1 MRVAVLI
8 LEMHVSHQTKPAPDA
23 DRPSALTLA
32 DRLRRAIAACDLP
45 EAEELFGMISRHFIS
60 RVHKAPLVHV
70 DEFSVIQG
78 VRRRAKVRVRK
89 DRRLGLATQ
98 AAVIS
103 SLVAY
108 ARLRTRPEVIATI
121 RDLHRSF
128 VLRFHDPIYGGFFDI
143 VDLESGAPRGGK
155 NWELILDVA
164 CDYLL
169 EIAALEDAHGGSFGG
184 HAVDDIASIACDV
197 AAQRPDGAIFEL
209 TIADRR
215 PKWRDWQ
222 PRSMEISRLPFSAPK
237 TAWLLCSVY
246 ARTHRDEFAEAAIKT
261 FTYALD
267 RAFDWDTGKWSSIPR
282 ATAQRIGFWSGDAER
297 DRQAQA
303 VRALSY
309 LDQLGLL
316 DRLRAA
322 RGTGREA
329 LEKSVARAP
338 HPHDGSFL

>member
-1 MRVAVLI
+1 
-8 LEMHVSHQTKPAPDA
+8 MHIPQNKLVPEA
-23 DRPSALTLA
+23 DRPGALELA
-32 DRLRRAIAACDLP
+32 DRLRRAVATCDLA
-45 EAEELFGMISRHFIS
+45 EAEELFAMLSRHFVS
-60 RVHKAPLVHV
+60 RVHKTPLVHV

-78 VRRRAKVRVRK
+78 VRRRAKVRTRK
-89 DRRLGLATQ
+89 DRRLFLGTQ

-103 SLVAY
+103 AMVGY
-108 ARLRTRPEVIATI
+108 ARVRTRPEVISTI

-128 VLRFHDPIYGGFFDI
+128 LLRFHDPIYGGFFDI

-155 NWELILDVA
+155 NWELIVDVA

-169 EIAALEDAHGGSFGG
+169 EIAALEDTHGGTFGG
-184 HAVDDIASIACDV
+184 HVLDELATIACDV
-197 AAQRPDGAIFEL
+197 AAQRPDGAIFET

-222 PRSMEISRLPFSAPK
+222 PRSLEMSRLPFSAPK
-237 TAWLLCSVY
+237 TAYLLLSVY
-246 ARTHRDEFAEAAIKT
+246 SRTHKESFAEAALDT
-261 FTYALD
+261 LSYALD
-267 RAFDWDTGKWSSIPR
+267 RAFDWDSGRWASIPR

-303 VRALSY
+303 VRVLSE
-309 LDQLGLL
+309 LDKLGLL
-316 DRLRAA
+316 DRLHGA
-322 RGTGREA
+322 RGTGRLA